1 MKLTRACFY
10 ALYALEYL
18 AGRPPGPPVAS
29 HHIAAAR
36 GIPERFV
43 LKVLKPLVSAG
54 LLLSLKGPNGGYR
67 LARPAAR
74 ITLLEVVEA
83 VDGPLPVHSPLAL
96 EGGERLEARLGAVC
110 QEVADLVRNRLG
122 EARVSDLVGKGK
134 G

>member
-1 MKLTRACFY
+1 MKLKLACVY

-18 AGRPPGPPVAS
+18 AARGEGPLVAS
-29 HHIAAAR
+29 HHIARAR
-36 GIPERFV
+36 GIPEQFLR
-43 LKVLKPLVSAG
+43 KVLTPLARAG
-54 LLLSLKGPNGGYR
+54 LVLSVKGAGGGYR
-67 LARPAAR
+67 LARPATG

-83 VDGPLPVHSPLAL
+83 VGGPLRGHDPLAL